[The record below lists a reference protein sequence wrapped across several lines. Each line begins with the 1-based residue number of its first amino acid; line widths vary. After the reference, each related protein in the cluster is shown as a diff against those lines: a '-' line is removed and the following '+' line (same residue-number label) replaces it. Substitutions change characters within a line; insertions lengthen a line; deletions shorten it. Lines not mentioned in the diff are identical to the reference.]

1 MTRTRR
7 GFLAAAAASALL
19 PCLAAPVRAA
29 SSLASSSD
37 RWRSIWSAPAGD
49 FDLDGL
55 EVRGRWPADLALT
68 LYRNGPGLH
77 TLGGYRYR
85 HWFDG
90 DGMVQAWTVTPR
102 GARLRTRLVRTAKLR
117 RELVAGRRL
126 APGFGSLPPDVAP
139 GGSADAMNPANINAL
154 PFAGSL
160 LALWEAGSAY
170 RLDPGT
176 LETLGPVAWSPETAG
191 LPFSGHPHADA
202 SGTLWNFGL
211 AYDGRLV
218 VWEIAPDGSLRRCRV
233 LDVGYAGLMHD
244 FAVTA
249 RHLLFVMPPL
259 AVDRDR
265 FGRTAFLKSLAWRPE
280 RGLRLLL
287 VDKADLRVVRETA
300 VPARFVFHL
309 GDAWESGDGTV
320 SGDIVTY
327 PDPTVVTEDLAA
339 VMDGALPRRFES
351 RFERLVWPAAG
362 PARLEPRI
370 AEAGVEF
377 PRWVGTGAGETV
389 LMHADA
395 KRRAGWFDTVLAV
408 DREAGVTARWTAPER
423 VLLEEHVPADAEGRH
438 VVGTGIDAL
447 TGRSFLHLFDAGRI
461 ADGPVAWV
469 ELPMALPPGLH
480 ANVRPG

>member
-1 MTRTRR
+1 MMQTRR

-19 PCLAAPVRAA
+19 PCLPAPA
-29 SSLASSSD
+29 LAVPPD
-37 RWRSIWSAPAGD
+37 FRRSAWSAPAGD

-55 EVRGRWPADLALT
+55 EVRGRWPAGLALT
-68 LYRNGPGLH
+68 FYRNGPGLH

-90 DGMVQAWTVTPR
+90 DGMVQAWTVTPG
-102 GARLRTRLVRTAKLR
+102 GARLRTRLVRTAKLG
-117 RELVAGRRL
+117 REQAAGRRL
-126 APGFGSLPPDVAP
+126 VPGFGSLPPDVAP
-139 GGSADAMNPANINAL
+139 GSGADDMNPANINAL

-211 AYDGRLV
+211 GYDGRLV

-259 AVDRDR
+259 VVDRDR
-265 FGRTAFLKSLAWRPE
+265 VGRTAFLKSLAWRPE
-280 RGLRLLL
+280 QGLRLLL

-309 GDAWESGDGTV
+309 GDAREDGDGTV

-327 PDPTVVTEDLAA
+327 PDPMVVTEDLAA

-377 PRWVGTGAGETV
+377 PRWAGTEGGTGGSV

-395 KRRAGWFDTVLAV
+395 GRRAGWFDTVLAV
-408 DREAGVTARWTAPER
+408 DRETGVTARWTAPER
-423 VLLEEHVPADAEGRH
+423 VLLEEHVPAGADGRH

-447 TGRSFLHLFDAGRI
+447 SGHSFLHLFDAGRI

-480 ANVRPG
+480 ANVRLG